1 MPLIFRSCIDI
12 VVYPDTWKKSKIV
25 PVHKKGDKQIV
36 NNYRPVPLLLIC
48 TKILENII
56 FVLIM
61 KFLNEK
67 KLLSDAQTGFRPSD

>member
-1 MPLIFRSCIDI
+1 M
-12 VVYPDTWKKSKIV
+12 
-25 PVHKKGDKQIV
+25 HKKGDKEIV